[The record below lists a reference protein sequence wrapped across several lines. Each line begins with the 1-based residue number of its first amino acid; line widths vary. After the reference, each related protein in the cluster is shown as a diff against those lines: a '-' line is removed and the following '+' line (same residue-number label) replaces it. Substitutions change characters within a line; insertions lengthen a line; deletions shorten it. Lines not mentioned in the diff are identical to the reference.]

1 MSGFRGRNSARRSAS
16 CGHTKR
22 WCATVSSR
30 HGQRGQPESAIAPIL
45 FRCAFRGTCWHLRR
59 KMVTCS
65 SLLRR
70 LILSLGLG
78 VVICVNMDLPV
89 PLFAHSFLQSSVLY
103 CLIVCLAVFIVAVLQ
118 LRTSCTLFCKCISS
132 FISLNVCVLWD
143 PL

>member
-1 MSGFRGRNSARRSAS
+1 MCVFKLFWVGIECVCNVWVSWEKFSPKVIQLWAFKQMV
-16 CGHTKR
+16 CH
-22 WCATVSSR
+22 CSSR
-30 HGQRGQPESAIAPIL
+30 HGQRGQPESVIAPIL

-89 PLFAHSFLQSSVLY
+89 ALFAHSFLQSSVLY
-103 CLIVCLAVFIVAVLQ
+103 CLIVCLAVFIVAVLFNRGH
-118 LRTSCTLFCKCISS
+118 LASCF
-132 FISLNVCVLWD
+132 
-143 PL
+143 